1 LTSSPSLSTQFY
13 QLGIVRRLERW
24 LNAPPHPALALE
36 IAPGHVAAARW
47 GSAKGS
53 LETYAI
59 EPLPAGAVMPS
70 PVDANIP
77 QPEAV
82 RAAVRKVLGRVPD
95 RGDPIALLI
104 PDAVVRV
111 FILPFEMLPRR
122 ADEAMPILRWRLKK
136 SVPFDVEETV
146 VSWTRQNSRAGGLEV
161 LTAVARQRNV
171 REYEEAAESQGASIG
186 VVLSST
192 LASLPLLEDRGAT
205 LLVRMAGRTLTT
217 VIVNGGVLCV
227 YRSNEMHGDPAT
239 LEPQSVLDEIFP
251 AIAYYQD
258 TWGASVDRARI
269 AGAGAREDVFRKALA
284 EELKVSVGTL
294 ADSPEAAPLG
304 ASAKDLIRQD
314 LDPLVGWTLNEGA

>member
-1 LTSSPSLSTQFY
+1 LTSAPSLSAQFY
-13 QLGIVRRLERW
+13 QLGIVKRVERW
-24 LNAPPHPALALE
+24 LNALPHPALALE
-36 IAPGHVAAARW
+36 IGPGHVAAARW
-47 GSAKGS
+47 GSAKGT

-77 QPEAV
+77 QPDAV

-111 FILPFEMLPRR
+111 FILPFETLPRR
-122 ADEAMPILRWRLKK
+122 ADEALPILRWRLKK

-146 VSWTRQNSRAGGLEV
+146 VSWTRQTGKAGTLEV

-171 REYEEAAESQGASIG
+171 REYEEAVESQGASIG

-205 LLVRMAGRTLTT
+205 LLVRMSGRTLTT
-217 VIVNGGVLCV
+217 VIVNGGVVCV
-227 YRSNEMHGDPAT
+227 YRSSEMHGDPSSH
-239 LEPQSVLDEIFP
+239 EPQAMLDEIFP

-269 AGAGAREDVFRKALA
+269 AGAGAREGLFHTALA

-294 ADSPEAAPLG
+294 ADAPDVTPLG
-304 ASAKDLIRQD
+304 SSAKDLIRQD
-314 LDPLVGWTLNEGA
+314 LDALVGWDLNEGA